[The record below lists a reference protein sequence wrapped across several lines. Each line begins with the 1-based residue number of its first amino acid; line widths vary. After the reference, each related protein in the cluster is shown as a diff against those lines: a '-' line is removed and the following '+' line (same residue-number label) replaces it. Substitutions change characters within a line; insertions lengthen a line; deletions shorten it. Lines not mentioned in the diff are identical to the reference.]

1 MNKRRNICCA
11 AALLTA
17 LCMILPGFC
26 AASAETDY
34 SVSGGGY
41 AAVGQIEGV
50 GCTTEIYDAGN
61 GLPTSDAM
69 FLLSAS
75 EEEEEQLRQK
85 PVLSAEILSGITE
98 FPYLSACARAAHEW
112 YDGSGYPS
120 GLREKAIPE
129 IARIIA
135 VAEAY
140 DTMISGSSTH
150 DPLSYQVVREEFVKQ
165 SGTQFDPVYAEI
177 MVQLMDSDHAE

>member
-1 MNKRRNICCA
+1 M
-11 AALLTA
+11 
-17 LCMILPGFC
+17 
-26 AASAETDY
+26 
-34 SVSGGGY
+34 
-41 AAVGQIEGV
+41 
-50 GCTTEIYDAGN
+50 
-61 GLPTSDAM
+61 
-69 FLLSAS
+69 
-75 EEEEEQLRQK
+75 
-85 PVLSAEILSGITE
+85 LSAEILSGITE

-177 MVQLMDSDHAE
+177 MVQLMDSDHAEQEQADNTRLEPEIICRDYRETVSAGIPAEQAVTRITFTAEPADPGKNGFSAPSVIVFDSYDRHVHSDPTTIKAYH